1 MERMQLVIWD
11 LVSPPSIASFDQ
23 WKVVDVTV
31 SCSELEANCSY
42 KKSYSLSPRGDFRR
56 SQYVTD

>member
-11 LVSPPSIASFDQ
+11 LVSPPAIVSFDQ

-42 KKSYSLSPRGDFRR
+42 NKSYSLSLRNDFRR